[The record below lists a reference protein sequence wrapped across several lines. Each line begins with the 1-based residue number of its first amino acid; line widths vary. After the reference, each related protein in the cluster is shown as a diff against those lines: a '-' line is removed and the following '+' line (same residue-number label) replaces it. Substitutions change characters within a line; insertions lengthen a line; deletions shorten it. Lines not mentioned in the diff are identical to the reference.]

1 MHRGYVKLCFLLAAL
16 DSRHLNYTS
25 ITFLFRQLK
34 LILVLKFLQT
44 SKENHQQ
51 RNRESNGLC
60 NVFFFLR
67 LCLCMHV
74 SSRGGRDLLGDI
86 VTLTPGW
93 LLSDALASDPVHCG
107 REGLSL
113 RAAGADKLGLEV
125 ILGASGLPGE
135 SWSSAESQVSFQQV
149 FLVLTSRV
157 SYYTYELIRRFLQI
171 KRDLIWFWFSLTQLI
186 FTLNG
191 ES

>member
-1 MHRGYVKLCFLLAAL
+1 MAFVM
-16 DSRHLNYTS
+16 
-25 ITFLFRQLK
+25 
-34 LILVLKFLQT
+34 
-44 SKENHQQ
+44 
-51 RNRESNGLC
+51 
-60 NVFFFLR
+60 FFFFSV
-67 LCLCMHV
+67 CVSACM
-74 SSRGGRDLLGDI
+74 SAQGGGRDLLGDI

-157 SYYTYELIRRFLQI
+157 SYTYELVRHFLRIR
-171 KRDLIWFWFSLTQLI
+171 RDLIWFWFSLAQLI
-186 FTLNG
+186 FTLIDMG
-191 ES
+191 AAEESGTPTWQRVGQRRARMCQQRL